1 MFRRQQEVIMKRTLS
16 GVVVIAAV
24 LTLGA
29 VSSFAHHAFYST
41 YDRDKTIKIEGTL
54 KEFMWRNPHSYVRV
68 EAPDEKGETQMWV
81 IEWAAPAQLT
91 ENGVT
96 NNTLRP
102 GDHIIITGHPG
113 RAAAENHRMQM
124 QKVERPSDGFKWEGT
139 IR

>member
-1 MFRRQQEVIMKRTLS
+1 MKRALF
-16 GVVVIAAV
+16 VLVAIA
-24 LTLGA
+24 TMTSLGA
-29 VSSFAHHAFYST
+29 PAFAHHAFYST

-54 KEFMWRNPHSYVRV
+54 KEFLWRNPHSYVRV
-68 EAPDEKGETQMWV
+68 EAPDDKKEMQTWV

-91 ENGVT
+91 EGGLT
-96 NNTLRP
+96 SNTLRP

-139 IR
+139 VR

>member
-1 MFRRQQEVIMKRTLS
+1 MKRTLLAA
-16 GVVVIAAV
+16 VVIAAV
-24 LTLGA
+24 LTLG
-29 VSSFAHHAFYST
+29 VVPSFAHHAFYST
-41 YDRDKTIKIEGTL
+41 YDRDKVMKIEGTL

-68 EAPDEKGETQMWV
+68 EAPDEKGEMQMWV

-113 RAAAENHRMQM
+113 RAASENHRMQM

>member
-1 MFRRQQEVIMKRTLS
+1 MRRTFS

-29 VSSFAHHAFYST
+29 ASSFAHHAFYST
-41 YDRDKTIKIEGTL
+41 YDRDKVIKIEGTL

-113 RAAAENHRMQM
+113 RAATENHRMQM